1 MRQWRVGTLSMG
13 LLLIVLGAG
22 LIFAQVNKVAVI
34 DVLLNW
40 WPLLFILLGAEVL
53 VQIGLNKDEVI
64 KVKYDIFSII
74 IVFIIV
80 MTGLAV
86 QGLTE
91 VGFINQAK
99 IALVS
104 QDYLLKTEPAE
115 VTVGPGIKKLVIQ
128 APPGTLQIHTTS
140 SSNITASASVNVSA
154 DSPEKARQ
162 ILEKSA
168 SCQSYISGDTCYVS
182 FAAILNGSDLGY
194 RCRITEYTLVL
205 PERLDVVI
213 KGQNNPLKIDAGQVA
228 SNWQINGAGDIELN
242 YNTGSDLLVN
252 TEVH

>member
-86 QGLTE
+86 
-91 VGFINQAK
+91 
-99 IALVS
+99 
-104 QDYLLKTEPAE
+104 
-115 VTVGPGIKKLVIQ
+115 
-128 APPGTLQIHTTS
+128 
-140 SSNITASASVNVSA
+140 
-154 DSPEKARQ
+154 
-162 ILEKSA
+162 
-168 SCQSYISGDTCYVS
+168 
-182 FAAILNGSDLGY
+182 
-194 RCRITEYTLVL
+194 
-205 PERLDVVI
+205 
-213 KGQNNPLKIDAGQVA
+213 
-228 SNWQINGAGDIELN
+228 
-242 YNTGSDLLVN
+242 
-252 TEVH
+252 